1 MGWVDHYFSCS
12 TLCRG
17 SWADGKLADLAEQPR
32 KMVEHHTKSQS
43 QPNPTVRADAP
54 PCFQDTSGYPTRTP
68 RNSLTNWA
76 RERTTVATASDSDER
91 AESLAGER
99 ALMLCGRS
107 VPSPSI
113 VPLLRWI
120 DSFLSLLLTE
130 VEGFMACKLQ
140 VSPLP
145 RASWGTVL
153 IRYYDYLGTWPKNSH
168 RPIIVIGR

>member
-113 VPLLRWI
+113 VPSSVESIPFFRYCWPRLRDLWHA
-120 DSFLSLLLTE
+120 S
-130 VEGFMACKLQ
+130 CKLVHCHEHLEVQ
-140 VSPLP
+140 
-145 RASWGTVL
+145 
-153 IRYYDYLGTWPKNSH
+153 YLSDIMTTSGHGQK
-168 RPIIVIGR
+168 IVTGR